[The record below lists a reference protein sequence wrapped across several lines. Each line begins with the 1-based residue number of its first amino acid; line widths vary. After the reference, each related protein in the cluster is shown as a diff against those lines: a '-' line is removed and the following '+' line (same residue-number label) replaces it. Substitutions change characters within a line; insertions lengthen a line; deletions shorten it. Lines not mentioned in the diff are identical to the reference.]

1 METRPTL
8 LLIEDDPTLRE
19 LLSLRLAEAG
29 FDVVSQSAVAAAVA
43 WLDAHTASAVVLDL
57 TLPDGDG
64 IELCRRIRER
74 SKLPLIMISAR
85 GELADKERGLDV
97 GADDYLAKPFDPAEL
112 VARLR
117 ALLRRWRDWQGAA
130 PAPRDLI
137 VDEVAMQARA
147 GSEVLPLTPIEFRLL
162 RTLAKHP
169 GRAFSRSQLL
179 DAIYSADKVVND
191 RTVDSHLKNL
201 RRKLIEAGLDDPISA
216 VYGVGYRFER

>member
-19 LLSLRLAEAG
+19 LLSVRLAEAG

>member
-8 LLIEDDPTLRE
+8 LLIEDDPTLSE
-19 LLSLRLAEAG
+19 LLSVRLAEAD
-29 FDVVSQSAVAAAVA
+29 FDVVAHSGIADAVA
-43 WLDAHTASAVVLDL
+43 WLDTHVASAVVLDL

-64 IELCRRIRER
+64 IELCRRIRAR

-130 PAPRDLI
+130 PSRALAI
-137 VDEVAMQARA
+137 DEMALLARV
-147 GSEVLPLTPIEFRLL
+147 GSEPLPLTPIEFRLL
-162 RTLAKHP
+162 RTLARHP

-201 RRKLIEAGLDDPISA
+201 RRKLVEAGLDDPISA